1 LAVQPSIF
9 TFAGIAMIW
18 LWRDGLC
25 WYRPDLTYQTT
36 FPNYGGLLE
45 DAKTIE
51 AWIIENTPKDEVI
64 WVNGY
69 ENQIYLNTMRKA
81 WRIEIPEL
89 EGLPEGEPPKY
100 IVHSA
105 QTAKKFDYEKYG
117 YETEMIS
124 NMGHYTL
131 VVKK

>member
-1 LAVQPSIF
+1 LAN
-9 TFAGIAMIW
+9 
-18 LWRDGLC
+18 
-25 WYRPDLTYQTT
+25 TT
-36 FPNYGGLLE
+36 P
-45 DAKTIE
+45 
-51 AWIIENTPKDEVI
+51 DEVI

-69 ENQIYLNTMRKA
+69 ENQIYLNTKRKA

-89 EGLPEGEPPKY
+89 SGFPDGEPPRV

-105 QTAKKFDYEKYG
+105 QTAKSFNYDGPG

-124 NMGHYTL
+124 NMGYYTL